1 MKVPFSW
8 LKEYVDI
15 DVTAQELEQKL
26 FGCGFEVEEL
36 IEVGKD
42 ITGVVV
48 GLVVECEK
56 IPDTHLSVCK
66 VDAGT
71 GELLQICCGAD
82 NVYAGGK
89 FPCAL
94 PGATVLATGKDHKTV
109 EGVATIK
116 KGKLRGYDSFGMLC
130 SGTELGLNDD
140 LYPGA
145 DYFGLLVLPE
155 DAPVGAD
162 VKPLLGMDDYIFDIS
177 VTANRADC
185 QSVLGIAREVAAVL
199 DKPLKMPATDY
210 TTSDYV
216 YPGLN
221 ITVEAPDLCPRYLGH
236 GVRNITPGQAPQWMR
251 RHLALCGLRSISNVV
266 DITNYVMLEIGQPMH
281 AFDMST
287 LESTQIIV
295 RRAREDESIVT
306 LDGKEFQLNSNN
318 LVICDGAKPVA
329 LAGIMGGLNSE
340 ITENTTQLLFESAKF
355 MRDNIRKSSRSL
367 GQSTDASSH
376 YEKGISEYT
385 CELGM
390 ARALHL
396 IQELGCGEV
405 TSSAFDVSAGA
416 PREGKKFDATVS
428 GINRILGIEVPAE
441 AILDI
446 LRRLQF
452 EVEQEGDT
460 LHVTAPR
467 WREDI
472 EIGEPDLAEEVI
484 REYGY
489 EHIVPTFLADAQVT
503 NGGLTTGQQR
513 RAKLKRTMCAQGCN
527 EISTLAFYADA
538 DLDGLHIAADAA
550 ERNVIR
556 LLNPITSNLTIMR
569 PLLAP
574 SMLNTVVENL
584 KKGNN
589 AGRIFELSNIYVPKA
604 QPVTELPDEI
614 PHLGLAAFGDEEDF
628 FTVKGILEALAEAFG
643 VTFDYQRAE
652 GVSWLHPGIAAYVV
666 CGGKRVGVFGK
677 LANEVAA
684 ELKLPK
690 DSKANHKIFLGE
702 LDWQAL
708 EALLPEGMRYQPISE
723 FATVTR
729 DLALV
734 VEEDMPC
741 GTLTKEIRSACK
753 QVGDV
758 ELFDIYR
765 GEQVGEGK
773 KSMAFKISFVPT
785 DKALSPKDLDR
796 FMNKILGNLKHKL
809 GIELR

>member
-1 MKVPFSW
+1 M
-8 LKEYVDI
+8 DI

-82 NVYAGGK
+82 NVRAGGK
-89 FPCAL
+89 YPCAL

-116 KGKLRGYDSFGMLC
+116 KGKLRGYESCGMLC

-221 ITVEAPDLCPRYLGH
+221 ITVEALDLCPRYLGH
-236 GVRNITPGQAPQWMR
+236 GVRNITPGQSPQWMR

-295 RRAREDESIVT
+295 RRARDDESIVT

-318 LVICDGAKPVA
+318 LVICDGSKPVA

-460 LHVTAPR
+460 LHVVAPR

-489 EHIVPTFLADAQVT
+489 EHIVPTFLSDSQVT
-503 NGGLTTGQQR
+503 NGGLTAGQQR
-513 RAKLKRTMCAQGCN
+513 RSKLKRTMCAQGYN

-584 KKGNN
+584 KRGNN
-589 AGRIFELSNIYVPKA
+589 TGRVFELSNIYVPKA

-614 PHLGLAAFGDEEDF
+614 PHLGLAAFGDDEDF
-628 FTVKGILEALAEAFG
+628 FTVKGTMEALADAFG
-643 VTFDYQRAE
+643 LEFDYERAE
-652 GVSWLHPGIAAYVV
+652 DVPYLHPGIAAYVL

-677 LANEVAA
+677 LANEVTA

-708 EALLPEGMRYQPISE
+708 EAAMPEGMRYRPIPE

-734 VEEDMPC
+734 VEENMPC
-741 GTLTKEIRSACK
+741 GTLTAEIRKACK

-785 DKALSPKDLDR
+785 DKALTPKDLDR

-809 GIELR
+809 GIDLR